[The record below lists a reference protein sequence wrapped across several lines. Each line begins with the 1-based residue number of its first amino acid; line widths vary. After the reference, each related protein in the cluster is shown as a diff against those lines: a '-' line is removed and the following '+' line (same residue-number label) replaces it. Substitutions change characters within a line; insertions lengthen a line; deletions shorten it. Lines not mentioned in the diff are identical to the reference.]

1 MYQNRSRQLEQE
13 RDKLKEEMIDNQK
26 DLGMLDQYKQAVEI
40 YEKEMTTA
48 KTKEHLKTLE
58 L

>member
-1 MYQNRSRQLEQE
+1 
-13 RDKLKEEMIDNQK
+13 MIDTHK

-48 KTKEHLKTLE
+48 KSNEHLKSLE